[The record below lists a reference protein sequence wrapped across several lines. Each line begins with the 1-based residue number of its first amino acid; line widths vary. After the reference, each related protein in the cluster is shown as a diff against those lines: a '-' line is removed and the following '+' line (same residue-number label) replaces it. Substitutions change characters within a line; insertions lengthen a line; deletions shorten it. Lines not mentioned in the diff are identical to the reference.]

1 MGFLSSLFGRGNPI
15 DSLNPDDL
23 KITEIQLTKKV
34 DDIHAEVRRIDQEVQ
49 HNYDLAK
56 ETTSKSE
63 EISYA
68 RRIKTLLQKK
78 EMKISAQAQIEKELR
93 AVSNIIILKEREKD
107 LPADIL
113 KKLKKIDPDQMEK
126 YLISHKL
133 DTMTDDAQIDAIID
147 MTSSTME
154 VGVEPEDDLTDILDS
169 IRSGKEQPVVNSS
182 PDKAQEKKTSL
193 E

>member
-1 MGFLSSLFGRGNPI
+1 VGFLSSLFRGESPI
-15 DSLNPDDL
+15 DSLRLDDL
-23 KITEIQLTKKV
+23 KITEIQLNKKV
-34 DDIHAEVRRIDQEVQ
+34 DDLHAEVRRIDEEVSR
-49 HNYDLAK
+49 NYDLAK
-56 ETTSKSE
+56 AAPSE
-63 EISYA
+63 SEQVSYA

-78 EMKISAQAQIEKELR
+78 EMKLSAQAQIEKELR
-93 AVSNIIILKEREKD
+93 AVSNIIILKDREKD

-133 DTMTDDAQIDAIID
+133 DTMSDDAQLNSIID

-154 VGVEPEDDLTDILDS
+154 VGVEPEDDISDILDT
-169 IRSGKEQPVVNSS
+169 IRAGKEDAINTS
-182 PDKAQEKKTSL
+182 PELSKVKKNEL

>member
-1 MGFLSSLFGRGNPI
+1 MGFLSSLFGGGNPI
-15 DSLNPDDL
+15 DTLRLDDL

-34 DDIHAEVRRIDQEVQ
+34 DDLHAEVRRIDTEVSR
-49 HNYDLAK
+49 NYDLAK
-56 ETTSKSE
+56 AASSE
-63 EISYA
+63 SEQVSYA

-107 LPADIL
+107 LPADVL
-113 KKLKKIDPDQMEK
+113 KKLKSIDPDQMEK

-133 DTMTDDAQIDAIID
+133 DTMSDDAQLNSIID

-154 VGVEPEDDLTDILDS
+154 VGVEPEDDLSDILDT
-169 IRSGKEQPVVNSS
+169 IRSGKEGAVNA
-182 PDKAQEKKTSL
+182 PPELTKVKKTEL

>member
-1 MGFLSSLFGRGNPI
+1 VGFLSSLFGGGNPI
-15 DSLNPDDL
+15 DSFSLDDL

-34 DDIHAEVRRIDQEVQ
+34 DDIHAEVRRIDQEVE

-56 ETTSKSE
+56 ESTSKSE
-63 EISYA
+63 EVSYA

-78 EMKISAQAQIEKELR
+78 EMKLSAQAQIEKELR
-93 AVSNIIILKEREKD
+93 AVSNIVILKEREKD

-113 KKLKKIDPDQMEK
+113 KKLKNIDPNQMEK

-133 DTMTDDAQIDAIID
+133 DTMSDDAQIDSIID

-154 VGVEPEDDLTDILDS
+154 VGVEPEEDLTDILDS
-169 IRSGKEQPVVNSS
+169 IRSGKEPVVTSS
-182 PDKAQEKKTSL
+182 PDKAQEKKTTL